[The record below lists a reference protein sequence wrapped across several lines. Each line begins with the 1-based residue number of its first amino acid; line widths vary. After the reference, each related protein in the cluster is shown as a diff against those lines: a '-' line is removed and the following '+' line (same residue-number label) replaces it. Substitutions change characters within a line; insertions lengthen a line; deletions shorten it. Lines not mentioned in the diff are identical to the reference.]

1 MSTPPP
7 ATTACYRHPDREGNI
22 RCQRC
27 DRPIC
32 TSCMREAAV
41 GFQCPSCVSEGAR
54 TVRQP
59 TAAYG
64 GRRSA
69 NPMLT
74 SLVLVG
80 INVAV
85 WLGVVLTGWRDSPLI
100 PRLALVRSGLCESIG
115 TPGAYYRAGEQACAT
130 IADGRFVPGMEQ
142 GAYWQLLTSAFMHV
156 EIWHIAV
163 NMLSLVALGPQLEA
177 ILGRARFLT
186 VYLVSGIAGS
196 VVVYLLADAG
206 FTVGASGAIF
216 GLLGAL
222 VVVIHKAGGSLNQI
236 GGLLLLNAIITF
248 TVPNVS
254 WQGHLGGLL
263 GGAAV
268 TAILAYAPRGPRR
281 TAVQVA
287 GVVGV
292 VLVLAVLVALR
303 TLSLR

>member
-7 ATTACYRHPDREGNI
+7 GTTACYRHPDREGNI

-27 DRPIC
+27 ERPIC
-32 TSCMREAAV
+32 PSCMREASV
-41 GFQCPSCVSEGAR
+41 GFQCPTCVAEGAR
-54 TVRQP
+54 SVRQP

-74 SLVLVG
+74 TLVLVG
-80 INVAV
+80 INVAT
-85 WLGVVLTGWRDSPLI
+85 WLAVVATGWRDSALI

-115 TPGAYYRAGEQACAT
+115 TPGAFYRATEQVCAT
-130 IADGRFVPGMEQ
+130 IPDGRFVPGMEQ

-177 ILGRARFLT
+177 ILGRARFLV
-186 VYLVSGIAGS
+186 VYLVSGLAGS

-222 VVVIHKAGGSLNQI
+222 VVIIHKAGGSLNQI
-236 GGLLLLNAIITF
+236 GGLLLLNAVITF

-254 WQGHLGGLL
+254 WQGHLGGFL
-263 GGAAV
+263 GGLV
-268 TAILAYAPRGPRR
+268 TAAILAYAPRGPRR
-281 TAVQVA
+281 TAVQAAGVA
-287 GVVGV
+287 GVL
-292 VLVLAVLVALR
+292 LVLGLLVALR
-303 TLSLR
+303 TVTLA